1 MEEKEME
8 DDEMLTTENDPV
20 VEEKK
25 MDDDEVLAPEYDPV
39 VKEKEMDEDI
49 SNPNDEIIELKKRI
63 DESGIIPLKKSSP
76 EGYPDWSVMRGVL
89 RKIAGHSVSS
99 EGQRSLQMTFPG
111 IFGEEG

>member
-20 VEEKK
+20 VEEK
-25 MDDDEVLAPEYDPV
+25 
-39 VKEKEMDEDI
+39 EMDEDI
-49 SNPNDEIIELKKRI
+49 PNPNDEIIEPLKKRI
-63 DESGIIPLKKSSP
+63 DESGMIPLKKSSP